1 MSIEKETLNENMR
14 ITDDKTVSDTL
25 IPIPGLS
32 QPFADGLDKIYSA
45 QVSQA
50 DYDEPTAAFRLT
62 TEQRPA
68 LTAFMAYNG
77 SAMEFIRRLRGI
89 GSAERA
95 TPFTS
100 MEQMYATLEAA
111 QKTVT
116 RETPLLRLLVD
127 AEIEATRARLN
138 TIGRLLGE
146 PRYSYTLAWDE
157 RDALTH
163 MLNMARDFTGS
174 KF

>member
-14 ITDDKTVSDTL
+14 ITDDKAVSDTL
-25 IPIPGLS
+25 IPVPGLS
-32 QPFADGLDKIYSA
+32 RAPDDGLDKIRSA

-50 DYDEPTAAFRLT
+50 DYDEPTAASRLT
-62 TEQRPA
+62 TEQQLA

-77 SAMEFIRRLRGI
+77 SAMEFIRRLRAI
-89 GSAERA
+89 GNAERA
-95 TPFTS
+95 TPFKS
-100 MEQMYATLEAA
+100 MQQMHATLGAA
-111 QKTVT
+111 QETVT

-127 AEIEATRARLN
+127 AEIEATRARID

-146 PRYSYTLAWDE
+146 PRYSDTLAWYE

-163 MLNMARDFTGS
+163 LIYTSRDFMGS